1 MHLKSRM
8 HPTAQH
14 ARSIN
19 GQQSSLDQERNH
31 ARAKQLL
38 QPRVITGKM
47 RVCRATLFLSE
58 FASEFSSAHHMK
70 PSLAI
75 KQAVGYQRVQLTDR
89 LHKHA
94 MSPLQPAEDDI
105 RAIVDLET
113 SAWDRL
119 DADALVDLFH
129 PDTVWPWPPNSA
141 AHDPE
146 HWVMPLGRFNRAR
159 WKAGWESL
167 FSAYELVHNR
177 RQTIRIQVSK
187 EQDGAFAVVDV
198 DTLWRH
204 KETRAEQRWVGRS
217 CKVYTKVNERWFFIH
232 QTGLLEYTR

>member
-1 MHLKSRM
+1 MAITLLLPEMINKNHGSSILATQTRQSKRRGEVDSLKRCRLRG
-8 HPTAQH
+8 TA
-14 ARSIN
+14 
-19 GQQSSLDQERNH
+19 E
-31 ARAKQLL
+31 
-38 QPRVITGKM
+38 
-47 RVCRATLFLSE
+47 
-58 FASEFSSAHHMK
+58 
-70 PSLAI
+70 
-75 KQAVGYQRVQLTDR
+75 LTVR

-94 MSPLQPAEDDI
+94 MSPLQPVEDDI

>member
-1 MHLKSRM
+1 MS
-8 HPTAQH
+8 
-14 ARSIN
+14 
-19 GQQSSLDQERNH
+19 G
-31 ARAKQLL
+31 
-38 QPRVITGKM
+38 
-47 RVCRATLFLSE
+47 
-58 FASEFSSAHHMK
+58 
-70 PSLAI
+70 
-75 KQAVGYQRVQLTDR
+75 VGYGTAELTVR

-94 MSPLQPAEDDI
+94 MSPLQPVEDDI